1 MMDWK
6 AAARA
11 QFQERR
17 SLDTLVEIP
26 VPEWGIS
33 VFYWPDM
40 TLAERREIFLFAKQE
55 GDKTTLDLEAMAVT
69 IQMRARDKHG
79 AKLFGRVERKDLM
92 NEYDPDVLVRIV
104 TEMNSG
110 GIPVEDAEKN

>member
-1 MMDWK
+1 MDWK

-17 SLDTLVEIP
+17 SLEALLEIP

-33 VFYWPDM
+33 VYYWPDM
-40 TLAERREIFLFAKQE
+40 TLAERREIFLFAKQD
-55 GDKTTLDLEAMAVT
+55 GDKTILDLEAMAVT
-69 IQMRARDKHG
+69 VQVRARDKNG
-79 AKLFGRVERKDLM
+79 SKLFGRVERKDLM

-104 TEMNSG
+104 TEMNTG
-110 GIPVEDAEKN
+110 GVHVEDAEKN

>member
-1 MMDWK
+1 MDWK

-17 SLDTLVEIP
+17 TADTLVEIP

-33 VFYWPDM
+33 VYFWADM
-40 TLAERREIFLFAKQE
+40 TLAERREIFLFAKQDGE
-55 GDKTTLDLEAMAVT
+55 NTILDLEAMAVT
-69 IQMRARDKHG
+69 MQVRARDKEG
-79 AKLFGRVERKDLM
+79 KRLFNRVERKDLM

-104 TEMNSG
+104 TLMNAG
-110 GIPVEDAEKN
+110 GVTLEDAEKN